1 MPLAYFKCRHA
12 PATPSAAHF
21 PGPPPPVQKDARWAQ
36 TSTHKP
42 RLKPV
47 YNFHRFP
54 YNLL

>member
-1 MPLAYFKCRHA
+1 MLQLLPQLLIFLVRRRL
-12 PATPSAAHF
+12 S
-21 PGPPPPVQKDARWAQ
+21 GRMLGGL

-42 RLKPV
+42 RLKSV